1 MLNITDVGEDIF
13 QQSEKYEELFSNKNK
28 EVEEVQ
34 NQFTDI
40 NSNNNAISE
49 NLISCKAEL
58 DQEDS
63 LDPSITVQ

>member
-13 QQSEKYEELFSNKNK
+13 QQSEKWEELFSNKNK
-28 EVEEVQ
+28 EVKEVQ

-63 LDPSITVQ
+63 LDPSIAV

>member
-13 QQSEKYEELFSNKNK
+13 QQSEKCEEVFSNKNK

-49 NLISCKAEL
+49 TLISCQAEL
-58 DQEDS
+58 GQEDS
-63 LDPSITVQ
+63 LDPSIEVQ